1 MIDRRFPV
9 ALVCALLLAASVPS
23 LAAAQED
30 DPQPIVYGVYLTCEP
45 AETARASELIL
56 ESWAPI
62 MQARVD
68 AGDIRSWGS
77 LTHHTGGSWSR
88 VVYLVAMDRAQLFQ
102 TLNETGAEWMEAD
115 PEGAA
120 EFWEICD
127 EHEDYVWTYVDGSA
141 PAEDIVRDRPGAAM
155 SVYWVCDQNQQAVAD
170 LIVQNVMAKAWN
182 AQVEAGLVNAWGW
195 YSHMIGDKYR
205 RLLAVDGASHD
216 ALLEAR
222 ENVIQWV
229 GENEPA
235 LGSAFSNACNE
246 HVDYLWNIESSDM

>member
-1 MIDRRFPV
+1 MIDRRFPI
-9 ALVCALLLAASVPS
+9 ALACTLLLAVFVPPP
-23 LAAAQED
+23 AVAQED
-30 DPQPIVYGVYLTCEP
+30 DPQPIVYGVYLKCEP

-62 MQARVD
+62 MRARVD

-115 PEGAA
+115 PEGVA
-120 EFWEICD
+120 EFWEICE
-127 EHEDYVWTYVDGSA
+127 EHEDYVWTYENGSA
-141 PAEDIVRDRPGAAM
+141 PAADIAQERPSAAM

-170 LIVQNVMAKAWN
+170 LIVENVMAKAWN

-195 YSHMIGDKYR
+195 YSHLIGDKYR
-205 RLLAVDGASHD
+205 RLLAIDGASHD

-222 ENVIQWV
+222 DNVIQWV
-229 GENEPA
+229 GANEPG
-235 LGSAFSNACNE
+235 LGSAFTNACNE
-246 HVDYLWNIESSDM
+246 HVDYLWNIESSGM

>member
-1 MIDRRFPV
+1 MIDRRCPV
-9 ALVCALLLAASVPS
+9 ALVSALLLAASVPS

-88 VVYLVAMDRAQLFQ
+88 AVYLVAMDRARLFQ

-141 PAEDIVRDRPGAAM
+141 PAADIVRERPGAAM

-170 LIVQNVMAKAWN
+170 LIVENVMAKAWN
-182 AQVEAGLVNAWGW
+182 AQVEAGLINNWSW
-195 YSHMIGDKYR
+195 YAHMIGDKYR

-222 ENVIQWV
+222 ENVIAWV

-246 HVDYLWNIESSDM
+246 HVDYLWNIESSGM

>member
-1 MIDRRFPV
+1 MM
-9 ALVCALLLAASVPS
+9 LSK
-23 LAAAQED
+23 
-30 DPQPIVYGVYLTCEP
+30 
-45 AETARASELIL
+45 
-56 ESWAPI
+56 
-62 MQARVD
+62 
-68 AGDIRSWGS
+68 
-77 LTHHTGGSWSR
+77 GGSWSR

-170 LIVQNVMAKAWN
+170 LIVENVMAKAWN

-195 YSHMIGDKYR
+195 YSHLIGDKYR
-205 RLLAVDGASHD
+205 RLLAIDGASHD